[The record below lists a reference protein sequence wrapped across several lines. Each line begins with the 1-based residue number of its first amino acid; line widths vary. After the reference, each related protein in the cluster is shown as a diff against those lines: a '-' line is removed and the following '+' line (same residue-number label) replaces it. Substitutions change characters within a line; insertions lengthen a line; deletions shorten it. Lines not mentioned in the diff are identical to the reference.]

1 MRRNDSLTVAAL
13 NHHLRAARV
22 SKRCPESGITL
33 MELLVAMALL
43 SLLSVSMLFAI
54 RIGLSAME
62 KSQDRLQTNRRVMG
76 VEKVFSAQLAGFM
89 PVKADCQSP
98 SGPITPLPFF
108 QGEPATLRF
117 VSSYSLQEAG
127 RGYPRILEFQV
138 VTGEQGLGVR
148 LIVNEILY
156 TGPKSTGT
164 LCAGTR
170 SDPLADGVLPLFGP
184 VAIGNFSFVL
194 ADKLAYCRFNYKEEK
209 ANQTELTEKW
219 SASWHK
225 QRPPA
230 AIHVEMGP
238 LIPDPAKLQLLDF
251 TAPIRVNRDSMMKY
265 GD

>member
-1 MRRNDSLTVAAL
+1 MTRR
-13 NHHLRAARV
+13 
-22 SKRCPESGITL
+22 PEAGITL

-76 VEKVFSAQLAGFM
+76 VEKVFSAQLAGLI
-89 PVKADCQSP
+89 PAKADCQSL
-98 SGPITPLPFF
+98 SGNATTLPFF
-108 QGEPATLRF
+108 QGEPTTMRF

-138 VTGEQGLGVR
+138 ATGEQGIGVR

-156 TGPKSTGT
+156 TGPKSTGA
-164 LCAGTR
+164 LCAGTH
-170 SDPLADGVLPLFGP
+170 SDPLADGVMLSFRP

-194 ADKLAYCRFNYKEEK
+194 ADKLAYCRFFYKEEK
-209 ANQTELTEKW
+209 GNQAELTEKW
-219 SASWHK
+219 MPTWHK
-225 QRPPA
+225 QRVPS

-238 LIPDPAKLQLLDF
+238 LSPDPSKLQLLDF
-251 TAPIRVNRDSMMKY
+251 TAPVRVNRDPLMKY

>member
-1 MRRNDSLTVAAL
+1 MKPRSEA
-13 NHHLRAARV
+13 
-22 SKRCPESGITL
+22 GITL

-62 KSQDRLQTNRRVMG
+62 KSQDKLQTNRRVMG

-89 PVKADCQSP
+89 PAKADCQSP
-98 SGPITPLPFF
+98 SGPLTPLPFF
-108 QGEPATLRF
+108 QGEPTTLRF

-156 TGPKSTGT
+156 TGPKSTGA

-219 SASWHK
+219 STSWHK